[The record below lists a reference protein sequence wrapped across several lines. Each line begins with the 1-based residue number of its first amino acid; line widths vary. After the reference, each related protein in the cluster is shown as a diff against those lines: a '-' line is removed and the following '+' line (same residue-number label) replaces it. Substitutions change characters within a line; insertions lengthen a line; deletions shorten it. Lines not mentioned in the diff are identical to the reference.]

1 MRTKTT
7 FTALTAAFLLL
18 GLAGPS
24 CAEDYDAR
32 LSTFTGSV
40 DVLAA
45 GETDSWREAEAD
57 MPLEAGDKVRTAQD
71 SSAELT
77 LDGGGLLRL
86 GENSSTELSSLKTG
100 SSSFFLRAGSL
111 VAKIK
116 GLLKA
121 GQRFGV
127 RTPAAV
133 CAIRG
138 TEFGVEHDEEGG
150 ETTAGV
156 FDEGSL
162 SVSSLDGDGAP
173 IAEEMVEKG
182 DEVNLRAGQRKFKP
196 ARMRRLIRHR
206 KVLLAA
212 RGRLA
217 KLGKNWKRLPQG
229 KRQELR
235 ERFMQRKAFQ
245 GRRVKKVRAAR
256 GRGAA
261 GAGKGAAA
269 PKPSGDRAKKVKKRA
284 AARRALKGRRGAN
297 K

>member
-1 MRTKTT
+1 MRAKNTLP
-7 FTALTAAFLLL
+7 ALTAAFLLL
-18 GLAGPS
+18 LGLAGPA

-32 LSTFTGSV
+32 LSTFTGTV

-57 MPLEAGDKVRTAQD
+57 MPLEAGDKVRTAEE
-71 SSAELT
+71 SSAEIT
-77 LDGGGLLRL
+77 LDGGALLRL
-86 GENSSTELSSLKTG
+86 GEDSVTEITSLKTG
-100 SSSFFLRAGSL
+100 FSSFFLRAGSL

-138 TEFGVEHDEEGG
+138 TEFGVEHDEDGG
-150 ETTAGV
+150 QTTAGV

-162 SVSSLDGDGAP
+162 SVSSLDEDGAP
-173 IAEEMVEKG
+173 VAEELVEKG
-182 DEVNLRAGQRKFKP
+182 DEVSLRAGERKFKP

-206 KVLLAA
+206 TVLLAA
-212 RGRLA
+212 RGRLD
-217 KLGKNWKRLPQG
+217 KLGKNWKRLPPE

-235 ERFMQRKAFQ
+235 KRFMQRKALGQ
-245 GRRVKKVRAAR
+245 RVKKVRAAR

-261 GAGKGAAA
+261 GAGKDAAA
-269 PKPSGDRAKKVKKRA
+269 PRPSGDRAKKVKKRA
-284 AARRALKGRRGAN
+284 AVRRALKGRRGAN